1 LNLKTIEIFKES
13 VSETPSEFGECLTKA
28 ESQENLNFSSIFLQ
42 ENPIKL
48 TLPLDVDVF
57 HFEDESPDDA
67 VLNSQKN
74 QKLTKEHEINPIV
87 KKK

>member
-1 LNLKTIEIFKES
+1 MEKS
-13 VSETPSEFGECLTKA
+13 P
-28 ESQENLNFSSIFLQ
+28 ENSNFSLNFLK

-74 QKLTKEHEINPIV
+74 QKLTKEHEINPIL